1 MKRIVRVLSTLLFV
15 VMFSAVGAPNAFAST
30 LPGVPED
37 LSDAYISFSESLEE
51 RGVTVQTPLEDFI
64 DGFNSSDGLTIDE
77 YSSRLI
83 DEEVAASG
91 ITDSLISNN
100 EAIAEEYI
108 AEHGQ
113 AAGESPETRSSG
125 GAWYD
130 YIGKQSVSLPQKAD
144 YSRYNI
150 LSTVQKGDVVSET
163 KGLVASITGHIAIVE
178 GKFWDSAHSQYYIR
192 TVEANGEGVVR
203 GVLDDDRKDE
213 RGTNIYYVRTASS
226 SQKNG
231 AVSFCIGQIGKP
243 YSLEFPLTQ
252 CSYSSSTS
260 NWYCSEL
267 VWAAYYN
274 QGINFNGS
282 SIPMNIYLPRDLA
295 ASSHLTKRSI
305 Y

>member
-1 MKRIVRVLSTLLFV
+1 MLS
-15 VMFSAVGAPNAFAST
+15 AIGASNAFAST
-30 LPGVPED
+30 ISGVPEN
-37 LSDAYISFSESLEE
+37 LSDAYISFSESLED

-64 DGFNSSDGLTIDE
+64 YGFNNSNGLTLAE
-77 YSSRLI
+77 YSDYLVDKEVSANRVTDNLI
-83 DEEVAASG
+83 AE
-91 ITDSLISNN
+91 N

-108 AEHGQ
+108 AEHESI
-113 AAGESPETRSSG
+113 AAESAETRSSG

-130 YIGKQSVSLPQKAD
+130 YIGKTNVSLTQKAK
-144 YSRYNI
+144 YSKYNI

-178 GKFWDSAHSQYYIR
+178 GKFWDSSHSQYYIR
-192 TVEANGEGVVR
+192 TVEANGNGVVR

-213 RGTNIYYVRTASS
+213 RGTNIYYAKSASS

-295 ASSHLTKRSI
+295 ASSKLAKRSV
-305 Y
+305 

>member
-1 MKRIVRVLSTLLFV
+1 MKRIGRILSSLLFAV
-15 VMFSAVGAPNAFAST
+15 VFSTFGASSAFAST

-37 LSDAYISFSESLEE
+37 FSDAYISFSESLEE
-51 RGVTVQTPLEDFI
+51 RSITVQTPLEDFI
-64 DGFNSSDGLTIDE
+64 DGFNSSNGLTLAE
-77 YSSRLI
+77 YSDYLI
-83 DEEVAASG
+83 DKEVATSRVMG
-91 ITDSLISNN
+91 DLIAEN

-108 AEHGQ
+108 AEHGHD
-113 AAGESPETRSSG
+113 AAEAAEARSGG

-130 YIGKQSVSLPQKAD
+130 YIGKTSVSLPQKAK
-144 YSRYNI
+144 YSRYNL

-178 GKFWDSAHSQYYIR
+178 GKFWDSSHSQYYIR
-192 TVEANGEGVVR
+192 TVEANGSGVVR
-203 GVLDDDRKDE
+203 GALDDDRKDE
-213 RGTNIYYVRTASS
+213 RGTNIYYARSASS

-274 QGINFNGS
+274 QGINFNGT
-282 SIPMNIYLPRDLA
+282 SIPMNIYMPRDLA
-295 ASSHLTKRSI
+295 ASSKLARRNV
-305 Y
+305 